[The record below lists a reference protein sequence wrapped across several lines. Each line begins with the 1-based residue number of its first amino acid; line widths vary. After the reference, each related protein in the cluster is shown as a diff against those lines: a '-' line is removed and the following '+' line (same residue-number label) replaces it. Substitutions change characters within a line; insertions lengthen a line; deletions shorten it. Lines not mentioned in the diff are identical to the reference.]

1 MNTSN
6 KILPLLFQAVIE
18 GQHVG
23 ETLAPAV
30 VAEGHVKFQGEVF
43 VLSAFFITW
52 DVIIGISGGIAF
64 CM

>member
-1 MNTSN
+1 MNASS

-30 VAEGHVKFQGEVF
+30 GAEGHVKLQGQLCCTF
-43 VLSAFFITW
+43 CDLGRHYRDFWRGKS
-52 DVIIGISGGIAF
+52 IAF